1 MASRRVLVIEDDPAI
16 RRAVVDALSY
26 DGYQPAQAGTF
37 AEGKDAALRFPCD
50 LVLLDLVL
58 PGGDGLALLREV
70 RLGKPTLPVIILTA
84 KGEEA
89 DRVKGLRLGADDYVV
104 KPFALEE
111 VLARLRAL
119 ERRAP
124 EFRPTLITVADL
136 RVDPATRSAERAGTA
151 ITLTTTEYALLE
163 FLARHAGSVLGRAA
177 ISAHVWDENYDPFSN
192 VIDVYVAR
200 LRRKVDRPGLVPLLH
215 TVRGAGYTLDPDR
228 GTA

>member
-1 MASRRVLVIEDDPAI
+1 MPI
-16 RRAVVDALSY
+16 
-26 DGYQPAQAGTF
+26 
-37 AEGKDAALRFPCD
+37 
-50 LVLLDLVL
+50 LVLTAR
-58 PGGDGLALLREV
+58 DGV
-70 RLGKPTLPVIILTA
+70 H
-84 KGEEA
+84 
-89 DRVKGLRLGADDYVV
+89 DRVAGLDAGADDYVV